1 MNPEH
6 EENLQQAQLIV
17 NDYGNV
23 LASLDGSVYGLPESS
38 LPHDKDTI
46 KSAIHL
52 LLWELE
58 GENSQICESLAQA
71 YIYLAQFIPDEE
83 ARIVA
88 NGQMFLQ
95 SSDFDDE
102 HIDQAEQ
109 AARIINRIK
118 LEMEALLDDVK
129 AFMR

>member
-1 MNPEH
+1 MNQQH
-6 EENLQQAQLIV
+6 EQNLQQAQIIV
-17 NDYGNV
+17 NEYGKV
-23 LASLDGSVYGLPESS
+23 LATLDGSVYGLPESS
-38 LPHDKDTI
+38 LPHAKDKI

-58 GENSQICESLAQA
+58 GESSQVCESLAQA

-83 ARIVA
+83 AAIVA
-88 NGQMFLQ
+88 SGQTFLK

-102 HIDQAEQ
+102 HIDEAEQ

-118 LEMEALLDDVK
+118 LEMEALLDDVR